1 MKYESIGLICPIG
14 PIVESNLLNTS
25 TGGQGETEQPTLV
38 A

>member
-1 MKYESIGLICPIG
+1 MKLGPIG
-14 PIVESNLLNTS
+14 PIVESKLLNTS